1 MSLLKAKTAVIENF
15 ESLKLKLDQAED
27 LGFIDTEEA
36 YYNAMDT
43 LLEDAKMAQSWDEL
57 AAVID
62 QGKTLEEDLDTWLS
76 LKGFTTIGLQWPT
89 SSAE

>member
-1 MSLLKAKTAVIENF
+1 MSLLEAKANVAENF
-15 ESLKLKLDQAED
+15 EALELKLDQAVD
-27 LGFIDTEEA
+27 LGFIDEGQA

-43 LLEDAKMAQSWDEL
+43 LLDNAKIAESWDEL

-76 LKGFTTIGLQWPT
+76 LKGYTTIGLQWPRG
-89 SSAE
+89 SGD